1 MAKDTR
7 LNLLNEIIYCIYV
20 RNHTPEG
27 TFAAIIPDLQRIRGL
42 GADIIWFM
50 PIHPIGETKRKG
62 VEGSYDLKA
71 ADGSETVIGQY
82 RFGNERLTGIFCLDG
97 KAAKV
102 VVDLQDGAYR
112 NLLDV
117 QEYKVNEGLLETRG
131 VPILFKSYGEAL
143 LIEV

>member
-1 MAKDTR
+1 MATDTF
-7 LNLLNEIIYCIYV
+7 LNLRNQIIYCLYV
-20 RNHTPEG
+20 RYHPPAGPFN
-27 TFAAIIPDLQRIRGL
+27 AIIPDLQRLKGP

-102 VVDLQDGAYR
+102 AVNLPDGVYRTQLDDQDYQ
-112 NLLDV
+112 V
-117 QEYKVNEGLLETRG
+117 SEGLLETRG
-131 VPILFKSYGEAL
+131 VPILFNSYGEAL